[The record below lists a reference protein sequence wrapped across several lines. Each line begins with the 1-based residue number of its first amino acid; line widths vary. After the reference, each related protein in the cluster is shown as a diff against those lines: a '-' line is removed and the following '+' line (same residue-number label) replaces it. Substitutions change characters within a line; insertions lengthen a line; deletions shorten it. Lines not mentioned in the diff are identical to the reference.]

1 MPSARSHHGD
11 DLYNMSVHITHER
24 LGQSGQIM
32 ACTH

>member
-1 MPSARSHHGD
+1 MSSALSHHGD
-11 DLYNMSVHITHER
+11 DLYNMSVHITHGC